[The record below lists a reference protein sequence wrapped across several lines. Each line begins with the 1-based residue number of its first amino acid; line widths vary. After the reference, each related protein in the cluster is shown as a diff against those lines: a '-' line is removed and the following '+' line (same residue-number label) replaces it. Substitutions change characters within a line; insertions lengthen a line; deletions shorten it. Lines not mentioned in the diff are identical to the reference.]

1 MGFYNSKKSVVFFSS
16 HDLNSRDM
24 LHIFYLLDMVVS
36 DGSVSDATELFTPPY
51 IRGVWQINC
60 APEVQCLLQPGAG
73 RMETV
78 IIKMSFILF
87 FWL

>member
-51 IRGVWQINC
+51 IRGVW
-60 APEVQCLLQPGAG
+60 LQPGAG